1 MNRLLALSTI
11 ILACL
16 SARAEAVEMFTDF
29 HNGENVGFPPMQVPY
44 GIYGGLGRGGWNPTA
59 EGMPLKTWPPVPAM
73 MPTQQIPGGFRRCN
87 NCGNGNGQANNAAA
101 SSSNHAVADA
111 GHENFDG
118 NRSESDG
125 PSLGDSYSN
134 SSSRNAVPQALVSDR
149 RHNNHWQSND
159 GFNSQDNENVS
170 KPSGAVRDS
179 QAGQNGVS
187 RQKMEPAL
195 TLPTGPTI
203 LHAVDGEKPPESSDI
218 DLETE
223 PGSNHR

>member
-1 MNRLLALSTI
+1 MYRLLTLSI
-11 ILACL
+11 VILAFL

-44 GIYGGLGRGGWNPTA
+44 GIYGGLGRGGWNPYA
-59 EGMPLKTWPPVPAM
+59 EGTPLKTWPPVPAM

-111 GHENFDG
+111 GQG
-118 NRSESDG
+118 NVDVNSNEADG

-149 RHNNHWQSND
+149 RHNNHWQSSSD
-159 GFNSQDNENVS
+159 FKTEDI
-170 KPSGAVRDS
+170 
-179 QAGQNGVS
+179 QNGSKSSNAVLENHAEQNGETQ
-187 RQKMEPAL
+187 QKIQP
-195 TLPTGPTI
+195 TLNLPKGPTI
-203 LHAVDGEKPPESSDI
+203 LHAVDGEKAPESSDI
-218 DLETE
+218 DLEIE
-223 PGSNHR
+223 PGSNRR